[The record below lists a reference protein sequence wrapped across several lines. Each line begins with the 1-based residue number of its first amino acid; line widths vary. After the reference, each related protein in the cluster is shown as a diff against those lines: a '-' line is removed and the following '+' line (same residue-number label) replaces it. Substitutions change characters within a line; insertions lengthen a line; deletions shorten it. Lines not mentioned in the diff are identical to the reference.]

1 VLQVTETEFVTAA
14 SHEPKLV
21 MFAQSVVHQCLEMHP
36 DLTAAVDRARAAYVS
51 TTKSSTRVDALRGDA
66 KDGGADESPSGSPQL
81 SRATGIISS
90 NNNTD
95 SPAGSPMLANRN
107 GGAGRGGVGRGAVGG
122 GGAEAAALLQ
132 QVRRLE
138 LALETSNREVAHLT
152 QRAREREDQYDHD
165 LAEMEEQLQER
176 EARSMRLKAENLRLK
191 DQVGWRDTRTRTHP
205 HAPAHPRAHPH
216 THARTHTHTHTLKH
230 ARTLWHTPSDHM
242 ALCPCPGKRLSP
254 FAAFCST
261 IASLCPCH
269 F

>member
-1 VLQVTETEFVTAA
+1 
-14 SHEPKLV
+14 

-51 TTKSSTRVDALRGDA
+51 TAKSNTRVDALRGDA
-66 KDGGADESPSGSPQL
+66 KDGGTDESPSGSPQL
-81 SRATGIISS
+81 SRATGITSS

-107 GGAGRGGVGRGAVGG
+107 GGAGRGGVGRGVVGG

-152 QRAREREDQYDHD
+152 QRAREREDLYDRD

-176 EARSMRLKAENLRLK
+176 EARSTRLKAENLRLK
-191 DQVGWRDTRTRTHP
+191 DQVGWRDTLTRTHP
-205 HAPAHPRAHPH
+205 HTRVHTRTR
-216 THARTHTHTHTLKH
+216 THARTRTRIRSSTRAHYDTLLQI
-230 ARTLWHTPSDHM
+230 TW
-242 ALCPCPGKRLSP
+242 PCVHVQANGFHP
-254 FAAFCST
+254 
-261 IASLCPCH
+261 SLCFAQPLQAFVPAFTNTTLH
-269 F
+269 ATVAKRWP